1 LKTFPGIVIAL
12 AVLLACSSCPSFG
25 ESSVAISSAPHG
37 WRERSAGLFASR
49 PPIRFTPDNVRFSG
63 EADLA
68 AGTGVFFER
77 PLASAGTITGFDLSV
92 QADGCNLKS
101 NDYHEGDARFPISVT
116 VVMGQDRPEYPFAKQ
131 VGRFFARL
139 WNGFPS
145 RGLRLTYVWGCGTPV
160 GSMFR
165 LSDEETVFVV
175 AGQDE
180 IGKRIEARRVIDADF
195 KAAYGRAS
203 KGTATEIRVRF
214 DRPSNEKGNLR
225 VAFDLNTSP

>member
-12 AVLLACSSCPSFG
+12 AVLIACASCPSFG
-25 ESSVAISSAPHG
+25 ESSAAIPSAPHG

-49 PPIRFTPDNVRFSG
+49 PSIRFTADNVRFSG

-68 AGTGVFFER
+68 AGTGISFER
-77 PLASAGTITGFDLSV
+77 LLSPGGTITGLDLSV

-116 VVMGQDRPEYPFAKQ
+116 VVMGQDRPDYPVAKQ
-131 VGRFFARL
+131 VGRFFVRL

-165 LSDEETVFVV
+165 MSDEETVFVV

-180 IGKRIEARRVIDADF
+180 VGKRIVARRVIDADF
-195 KAAYGRAS
+195 KAAYGRAP
-203 KGTATEIRVRF
+203 KGAPTEIQVRL
-214 DRPSNEKGNLR
+214 DRPSNEKGKIR
-225 VAFDLNTSP
+225 VVFDLNIAP